1 MTHSALAWGLGSEF
15 NDFLFAPVGKDK
27 NDMTLSVLSALARLN
42 VDPWQE
48 AAALAQLP
56 RETAAQR
63 LASSIASLPD
73 WSSTHLEYGTIAAR
87 LIGLLPRQAE
97 ARIPPRGTLLE
108 VGEASK
114 FRAGLF
120 MYAVLLVFMLAG
132 QWFAAGRQPPAEIDG
147 ARASDSGKVV
157 SQVPPPNSER

>member
-27 NDMTLSVLSALARLN
+27 NDMTLSVLSALARLD

-48 AAALAQLP
+48 AAALARLP

-87 LIGLLPRQAE
+87 LIGLLPRQAKSGTLPRTSQEAGE
-97 ARIPPRGTLLE
+97 ARN
-108 VGEASK
+108 

-132 QWFAAGRQPPAEIDG
+132 QWFAAGRQPRAEIDG

-157 SQVPPPNSER
+157 SQVSPPNSER